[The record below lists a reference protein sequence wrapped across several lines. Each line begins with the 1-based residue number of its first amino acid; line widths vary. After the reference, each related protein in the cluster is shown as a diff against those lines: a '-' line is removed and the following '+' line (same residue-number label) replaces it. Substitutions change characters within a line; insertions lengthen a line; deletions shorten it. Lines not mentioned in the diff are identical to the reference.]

1 MTWRPSAE
9 FPWARERPLLDS
21 VAAAAFTG
29 RLSLDE
35 EAVLRDAI
43 WARGQDI
50 RLREDARFRQTPWG
64 RWISSG
70 GYLAND
76 AVREE
81 LRQVGKRWIDVEE
94 VLSEL
99 DRLAQRRCVL
109 CTADPR
115 LVVFAGKVRLSAQEL
130 AAEPLLEGD
139 VPPLERYVT
148 HLPVHTLRAAA
159 ASEPLGQWGRRA
171 QEEVVETLGWL
182 HVSIPGKQLTP
193 RMFVA
198 RIEGHSMDD
207 GRTGLTDGAQAVFEF
222 GAGDFDLEPIVL
234 ARGAFTDPE
243 TGTYAVKRI
252 RLSRAP
258 DGTITQLLL
267 RSENPDKTRYP
278 DIVIGEPDAPSVTV
292 LARFVAALGPDDH
305 ARRPKPEAR
314 RGRRDV
320 TSPEGAEKRRT
331 RLRQALLTF
340 FGPMATD
347 PPSSGPPDPGTA
359 GPPGDT
365 ATKVPSP
372 WTATLELPA
381 PDPATLV
388 VACGPFTGLLGK
400 VKLVALTTG
409 ATRKDIFASNVRH
422 RRWREPMP
430 RSTEPYT
437 FAIVDWEEDF
447 ADQTAQLTLPGL
459 APDAAT
465 VFRIGADGVGV
476 RLASAAVTPGNT
488 YRLLVPP
495 ALSAVPLEGAVERDG
510 YRALDLHVPS
520 PVPAT
525 LLDLLR
531 SIGVTIGQDA
541 YSAAWAAVCPRDYRP
556 GRTGDLYPC
565 FTPAD
570 TPVVLIEGPDT
581 LLDGDVRVLV
591 QGERTSE
598 TLELPPGGRWLV
610 ELASLDTGPHVLE
623 VLPLHTTM
631 ETTRLF
637 FRVDEET
644 RPLPRAEVLV
654 TLADTSQPP
663 EARPPAERLGPAP
676 SGQIV
681 SARDLSLLEAGQLT
695 LAITAPPLWPVT
707 ARWNGASRAPTAAVH
722 ADEEGTVDTAA
733 LLRPTEPLRRDEPIG
748 ELLLDFR
755 DLGSLVLPHRRQ
767 LDEAARVGLARLARE
782 RLPAL
787 PAFRAELDLLRAQW
801 LDPLLTLLGYRVDP
815 VPLLFTLDVPAG
827 LAVFQLSALRR
838 RGALFERRPTTAL
851 VVLPARLSLS
861 DAVALTEGRA
871 EALRLCKKL
880 GLDKAIVTDGRA
892 WVRVQVTSR
901 LRPSPIDIEDALRR
915 EALGGL
921 DDFLSAFLVEDS

>member
-1 MTWRPSAE
+1 MVSFHPAE
-9 FPWARERPLLDS
+9 PEP
-21 VAAAAFTG
+21 
-29 RLSLDE
+29 
-35 EAVLRDAI
+35 
-43 WARGQDI
+43 
-50 RLREDARFRQTPWG
+50 P
-64 RWISSG
+64 
-70 GYLAND
+70 
-76 AVREE
+76 
-81 LRQVGKRWIDVEE
+81 
-94 VLSEL
+94 
-99 DRLAQRRCVL
+99 
-109 CTADPR
+109 TADSPPPPDSPPPDSP
-115 LVVFAGKVRLSAQEL
+115 APGSSAPG
-130 AAEPLLEGD
+130 A
-139 VPPLERYVT
+139 PPVSPFVT
-148 HLPVHTLRAAA
+148 HLPLYSLQAVA
-159 ASEPLGQWGRRA
+159 ASLPAGDWGPSAHAHVVERLAWLPVTLPGRRLN
-171 QEEVVETLGWL
+171 E
-182 HVSIPGKQLTP
+182 

-198 RIEGHSMDD
+198 QVSGHSMDD

-222 GAGDFDLEPIVL
+222 GAGDFDLEPVVL

-243 TGTYAVKRI
+243 TGSYAVKRI

-258 DGTITQLLL
+258 DGTITKLLL

-278 DIVIGEPDAPSVTV
+278 DIVVAEPDAPSVSV

-305 ARRPKPEAR
+305 ARRPKPETP

-320 TSPEGAEKRRT
+320 TSPEGAEKHRT

-340 FGPMATD
+340 FGPSTTD
-347 PPSSGPPDPGTA
+347 PPPSGPPEPGAAGSSGETA
-359 GPPGDT
+359 SKG
-365 ATKVPSP
+365 PSP

-409 ATRKDIFASNVRH
+409 ATRRDIFASNVRH

-430 RSTEPYT
+430 RSAEPYT
-437 FAIVDWEEDF
+437 FAMVDWEEDF
-447 ADQTAQLTLPGL
+447 ADQTAQLALPGL
-459 APDAAT
+459 AADAAT

-531 SIGVTIGQDA
+531 SIGVTIGPDA

-565 FTPAD
+565 FAPGD

-598 TLELPPGGRWLV
+598 TLELPAGGRWLV
-610 ELASLDTGPHVLE
+610 ELASLDTGHHVLE
-623 VLPLHTTM
+623 VLPLQTSV

-637 FRVDEET
+637 FRVDEEA
-644 RPLPRAEVLV
+644 RPLPRAAVSVRVGDVGELPVGHPPP
-654 TLADTSQPP
+654 DTTAPLP
-663 EARPPAERLGPAP
+663 AEPPAP
-676 SGQIV
+676 
-681 SARDLSLLEAGQLT
+681 ARDLALLGTPELPLT
-695 LAITAPPLWPVT
+695 LTAPPLWPVT
-707 ARWNGASRAPTAAVH
+707 ARWNGASRAPTAVVF

-733 LLRPTEPLRRDEPIG
+733 LLRPTEALRRDEPAG

-767 LDEAARVGLARLARE
+767 LDDAARVGLARLARE
-782 RLPAL
+782 RLPSL

-801 LDPLLTLLGYRVDP
+801 LDPILRLLGYRVDP

-861 DAVALTEGRA
+861 DAAALTDGRA

-880 GLDKAIVTDGRA
+880 GLDRAIVTDGRA

-921 DDFLSAFLVEDS
+921 DDLFPHSAFLVEDL